1 MAMATAPTWFTVVS
15 WVFIGLG
22 LLCAAMILYDVF
34 GRGYRQRIG
43 AMEAVWP
50 ITAIY
55 FGPLALLAY
64 YRWGWGRPQS
74 RKWQEEHGDPPKKSL
89 PAEAATG
96 ATPCGAASFLA
107 HLVAVPLVVL
117 LGLTIAG
124 RGIWPMIILIAVLA
138 LPLLL
143 AFEYFS
149 STVPGRGLSTGK
161 GLGVALLIA
170 AVTVIAFDASMGAAM
185 IFVHF
190 VLMFPPTDVTFL
202 FLMQIGLILG
212 FLTTYPVVLWLVR
225 RGTKEAV

>member
-1 MAMATAPTWFTVVS
+1 MTVVS
-15 WVFIGLG
+15 WVSIGLG
-22 LLCAAMILYDVF
+22 FLCAGVILYDVF

-50 ITAIY
+50 TTAFY

-64 YRWGWGRPQS
+64 YRWGRPRSEQ
-74 RKWQEEHGDPPKKSL
+74 WQKDHGEPPEKSL
-89 PAEAATG
+89 SAEAATG
-96 ATPCGAASFLA
+96 TTPCGAASFLA

-149 STVPGRGLSTGK
+149 STVPGRGLSSGK

-170 AVTVIAFDASMGAAM
+170 AVTVVAFDVGMGGAM

-190 VLMFPPTDVTFL
+190 VLMFSPTEVAFW
-202 FLMQIGLILG
+202 FVMQIGLIFEL
-212 FLTTYPVVLWLVR
+212 LTTYPAVLWLVR

>member
-1 MAMATAPTWFTVVS
+1 MAMSTAPTWLTVVS

-22 LLCAAMILYDVF
+22 LLCAAVILYDVF
-34 GRGYRQRIG
+34 GRGYRQSIG

-64 YRWGWGRPQS
+64 YRWGRPQS
-74 RKWQEEHGDPPKKSL
+74 KEWQEEHGEPPRKSL
-89 PAEAATG
+89 LAEAATG
-96 ATPCGAASFLA
+96 ATPCGTASFLG
-107 HLVAVPLVVL
+107 HLLAVPLVVF

-149 STVPGRGLSTGK
+149 STVPGRSLSSGK

-170 AVTVIAFDASMGAAM
+170 AVTVLAFDVGMGGWM
-185 IFVHF
+185 LPVHF
-190 VLMFPPTDVTFL
+190 VLMFPPTEIAFWFV
-202 FLMQIGLILG
+202 MQLGLVLG
-212 FLTTYPVVLWLVR
+212 LATTYPVVLWLVG

>member
-1 MAMATAPTWFTVVS
+1 MAMATAPTWFTVGS

-22 LLCAAMILYDVF
+22 LLCAGVILYDMF

-50 ITAIY
+50 ITAFY

-64 YRWGWGRPQS
+64 YRWGRPQS
-74 RKWQEEHGDPPKKSL
+74 RKWQEENGDPPEKSL
-89 PAEAATG
+89 PAAVVAETIPG
-96 ATPCGAASFLA
+96 GAASFLG

-124 RGIWPMIILIAVLA
+124 SGLWPMIILIALLA

-149 STVPGRGLSTGK
+149 SGK
-161 GLGVALLIA
+161 GLGVALLTA
-170 AVTVIAFDASMGAAM
+170 ALAILAFDVGMGAAM

-190 VLMFPPTDVTFL
+190 VLMFPPTTVAFW
-202 FLMQIGLILG
+202 FVMQIGLILG
-212 FLTTYPVVLWLVR
+212 FLTAYPVVSWLVR
-225 RGTKEAV
+225 RGTKEAM